1 MIDFLLHLTLV
12 EQILLGLLAFVF
24 LYQVYFYL
32 RYLAAPIHLSRKQ
45 EKVFADS
52 AVEAFCP
59 PVSVIVCAKNEEENL
74 SKFLTI
80 LLTQDYPQYEVIVI
94 NDGSEDNTAEVLAQY
109 AQQYA
114 HLHLTFIPVHAQV
127 RSSKKLALTL
137 GLKAAKYDYI
147 LLTDADCRPQ
157 SAKWIANIVR
167 GFHLN
172 TKHHTE
178 LVLGYGAYFKE
189 KTLVNKFIQYD
200 TLFNGLQYMGL
211 ALAHHP
217 YMGVGRNLAY
227 RKDTFFNHNGFAG
240 LLGSRAGDDDLF
252 VNKVAT
258 RRNTQVVLTRDS
270 LTWSI
275 PKKTF
280 AEWLMQKERH
290 LGVSPQYRLG
300 TKCRLFFEPFSR
312 AVFYSAVILTSM
324 LSPNWILWTVA
335 GSAFLLRWIM
345 QCLVLNLAAH
355 RLQGQYFG
363 LSILFFDI
371 FLPLNNIFLFAR
383 HAFRKRFLKVEIW

>member
-1 MIDFLLHLTLV
+1 MIDFLLHLALV
-12 EQILLGLLAFVF
+12 EQILLGLLSFVF
-24 LYQVYFYL
+24 LYQIYFYL
-32 RYLAAPIHLSRKQ
+32 RYLAPPIRLSRKQ
-45 EKVFADS
+45 EKAFTAETTQS
-52 AVEAFCP
+52 FCP
-59 PVSVIVCAKNEEENL
+59 PVSVIVCAKNEDDNL
-74 SKFLTI
+74 SNYLHT
-80 LLTQDYPQYEVIVI
+80 LLTQDYPEYEVIVI

-109 AQQYA
+109 AQA
-114 HLHLTFIPVHAQV
+114 FPNLHLTFVPTHAQV

-137 GLKAAKYDYI
+137 GLKAAKYDYV
-147 LLTDADCRPQ
+147 LLTDADCRPDSTQ
-157 SAKWIANIVR
+157 WISHMMQ
-167 GFHLN
+167 GFAGGEQI
-172 TKHHTE
+172 E

-189 KTLVNKFIQYD
+189 KTFVNKCIQYD

-227 RKDTFFNHNGFAG
+227 RKDTFFNNNGFAG

-258 RRNTQVVLTRDS
+258 RRNTQVVLTRES
-270 LTWSI
+270 LTWSV

-290 LGVSPQYRLG
+290 LGVSPQYRFG
-300 TKCRLFFEPFSR
+300 TKCRLFFESFSR
-312 AVFYSAVILTSM
+312 AVFYSAMILM
-324 LSPNWILWTVA
+324 GVLSSNWILWSAA
-335 GSAFLLRWIM
+335 GGAFLIRWLM
-345 QCLVLNLAAH
+345 QCAVLNTAAR
-355 RLQGQYFG
+355 RLQGECFY

-371 FLPLNNIFLFAR
+371 FLPLNNLFLFAR

>member
-12 EQILLGLLAFVF
+12 EQILLGLLSFVF
-24 LYQVYFYL
+24 LYQIYFYL
-32 RYLAAPIHLSRKQ
+32 RYLASPIRLSRKQ
-45 EKVFADS
+45 EKVFTA
-52 AVEAFCP
+52 ETPQPFCP
-59 PVSVIVCAKNEEENL
+59 PVSVIVCAKNEDDNL
-74 SKFLTI
+74 SNYLHT
-80 LLTQDYPQYEVIVI
+80 LLTQDYPEYEVIAI
-94 NDGSEDNTAEVLAQY
+94 NDGSEDNTASVLAQY
-109 AQQYA
+109 AQA
-114 HLHLTFIPVHAQV
+114 FPNLHLTFVPTHAQV

-137 GLKAAKYDYI
+137 GLKAAKYDYV

-157 SAKWIANIVR
+157 SPQWISHMMQ
-167 GFHLN
+167 GFADGEQ
-172 TKHHTE
+172 TE

-189 KTLVNKFIQYD
+189 KSFVNKCIQYD

-275 PKKTF
+275 PKRTF

-290 LGVSPQYRLG
+290 LGVSPQYRFG

-312 AVFYSAVILTSM
+312 ALFYATIILLGI
-324 LSPNWILWTVA
+324 LSPNWILWTTASSTFV
-335 GSAFLLRWIM
+335 LRWLM
-345 QCLVLNLAAH
+345 QCAVLNTAAR
-355 RLQGQYFG
+355 RLQGERFY

-371 FLPLNNIFLFAR
+371 FLPLNNIFLFVR